1 MYELILRLL
10 RHSGA
15 YALATVFNRAVSV
28 VLLPLY
34 ARAMAK
40 SEYGALEILTVTST
54 VVMLVLQLGMDSAL
68 FRSVLYR
75 QGVNRRLLTSTAHYF
90 LLVVALVAVT
100 ALVAVATPISLL
112 LFGDASYAWLL
123 RLTFVGD
130 FFLVCNTI
138 PMARLRIDERPLQFA
153 LIASANF
160 VLSISLNL
168 LFVAVL
174 KQGVKGVVLAN
185 ALAAMLSTM
194 TYTAVIWREL
204 EPAFSVRELKEMLSY
219 GLPLVP
225 AAACNM
231 VLMMS
236 DRYLLRFLA
245 DLDQVA
251 LYAAGTRVGVMMMLV
266 VSSFQLAWPAI
277 FFPIA
282 RRQDG
287 PRTFARLFE
296 FFMLGVCI
304 FGLGLAVFARDLL
317 ELLAT
322 RSYVAGARVVPLLVA
337 SYVLYGVYYFTA
349 IGVQV
354 RKKTFYLP
362 LGIGVAAAI
371 NLLLG
376 LAMVPRT
383 GMMGAA
389 VAKVVAYAVL
399 AVVMGGI
406 SQRLYWVPYD
416 AGRFALLL
424 GTSVVLFFL
433 STLTPQ
439 RLAPVPLIER
449 VAVVVALPGLMFL
462 CGYVDRGVVAR
473 LFATVTASLQGNRKS
488 NPPPG
493 GGWPE
498 PA

>member
-15 YALATVFNRAVSV
+15 YALATVLNRAVSV

-34 ARAMAK
+34 ARAMPKA
-40 SEYGALEILTVTST
+40 EYGALEIFTVTST

-68 FRSVLYR
+68 FRSALYR
-75 QGVNRRLLTSTAHYF
+75 QGVDRRVLTSTAHYF
-90 LLVVALVAVT
+90 LLVVAFMAVT
-100 ALVAVATPISLL
+100 ALVAAATPISVL

-138 PMARLRIDERPLQFA
+138 PMARLRIDERSLQFA

-160 VLSISLNL
+160 VLSISLNV
-168 LFVAVL
+168 LFVGVL
-174 KQGVKGVVLAN
+174 KQGVKGAVIANTLASVLFATIY
-185 ALAAMLSTM
+185 A
-194 TYTAVIWREL
+194 AVIWREL
-204 EPAFSVRELKEMLSY
+204 APTFSMGELKEMLSY

-236 DRYLLRFLA
+236 DRYLLRFFA

-251 LYAAGTRVGVMMMLV
+251 LYAAGTRVGVLMMLV

-277 FFPIA
+277 FFPLA
-282 RRQDG
+282 RRPDG
-287 PRTFARLFE
+287 PRIFARLFE

-304 FGLGLAVFARDLL
+304 LGLGLAVLARDLL

-322 RSYVAGARVVPLLVA
+322 KSYVAGARVVPLLVA

-362 LGIGVAAAI
+362 LGIGVAATI

-376 LAMVPRT
+376 LAMVPRI

-389 VAKVVAYAVL
+389 FAKVVAYVVL
-399 AVVMGGI
+399 ASVMSGI
-406 SQRLYWVPYD
+406 SQRLYRVPYH

-424 GTSVVLFFL
+424 GTSVALFFL

-439 RLAPVPLIER
+439 RLAVVPLAER
-449 VAVVVALPGLMFL
+449 LAIIGALPGLMFL
-462 CGYVDRGVVAR
+462 CGYVERGTVAR
-473 LFATVTASLQGNRKS
+473 LLATMTAGIRGQGKS

-493 GGWPE
+493 GDW
-498 PA
+498 ADAA